1 MSIEKPDNE
10 ILTQE
15 EIESALKAGLSESEI
30 GSLSPIPEIE
40 IPTFVTREGKGR
52 AQRRKGIRD
61 ALKSIGARA
70 HSSAEVPPSVRE
82 ERELSVYT
90 STPLCSIHSLVEFNI
105 LFGIHFLSPF
115 IQLQNLGLSPLK

>member
-1 MSIEKPDNE
+1 MSFSFKYKPEK
-10 ILTQE
+10 
-15 EIESALKAGLSESEI
+15 
-30 GSLSPIPEIE
+30 
-40 IPTFVTREGKGR
+40 
-52 AQRRKGIRD
+52 
-61 ALKSIGARA
+61 LKSGAILYRPLIPITLEGEEKIDVF
-70 HSSAEVPPSVRE
+70 SILDSGSDMTIIPKEIAEVLNIKSVRE